1 MAWMQVADFFLFSSQ
16 SSTIENHPPLRPIR
30 SPVLG
35 GVDDMSLFDITEENP
50 ADISMTPQ
58 RLGDSPIIRTFLP
71 FPVICALLVPRIL
84 PSSPHQSLSIPIVPL
99 SLVL

>member
-1 MAWMQVADFFLFSSQ
+1 MALMQLAEIVLFSLQ

-71 FPVICALLVPRIL
+71 FHVICALFAPRN
-84 PSSPHQSLSIPIVPL
+84 
-99 SLVL
+99 